1 MFSTIVLGVDG
12 SKASKKTAE
21 YALNLAHQC
30 GSRVLLIH
38 VVDFSAF
45 ENIVATPRDIAKHV
59 YEKVMDE
66 AQGYLDNKESIC
78 KARDIKCDKFLK
90 IGNPVDEII
99 KVAEDNDAGVIV
111 LGSKGRS
118 GVAGSILGSV
128 AYGVLHRDK
137 NIPVLVIKS

>member
-12 SKASKKTAE
+12 SAPSEKTAE
-21 YALNLAHQC
+21 YAINLAQQC
-30 GSRVLLIH
+30 GSKVLLIH

-45 ENIVATPRDIAKHV
+45 KNIVATPRDIAKHV
-59 YEKVMDE
+59 YEKVMEE
-66 AQGYLDNKESIC
+66 AQGYLDDKEALC
-78 KARDIKCDKFLK
+78 KEHGLECEKFLK
-90 IGNPVDEII
+90 IGNPEDEII
-99 KVAEDNDAGVIV
+99 KLAKNSNAGVIV

-137 NIPVLVIKS
+137 DIPVLVIKS